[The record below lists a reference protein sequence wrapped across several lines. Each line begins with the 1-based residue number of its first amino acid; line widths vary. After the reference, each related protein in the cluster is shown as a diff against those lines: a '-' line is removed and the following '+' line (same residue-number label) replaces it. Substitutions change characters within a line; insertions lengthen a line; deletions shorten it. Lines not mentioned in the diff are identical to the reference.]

1 MQGRISDLSVN
12 LRNAK
17 QKLTL
22 EIEGDFRGQ
31 YDKLNGRELDIDIKI
46 HREKRSNDAN
56 AYFWTLCGK
65 LSAAIRVPPVEIY
78 RQYIRDIGDNYIIV
92 PVRHAAVDLFCY
104 AWEYDHGKK
113 KMGWITDTMTSK
125 LEGYTNVVAYYGSS
139 TYDKAQMGR
148 LIDFLIEDCK
158 ENGIETKTPDEVAN
172 MVSLWESEQSRVK

>member
-1 MQGRISDLSVN
+1 MQGRIVSDITFT
-12 LRNAK
+12 RQRK
-17 QKLTL
+17 QRLTVEL
-22 EIEGDFRGQ
+22 DGDFRGQ
-31 YDKLNGRELDIDIKI
+31 YDKLNGRELDIEIKL

-65 LSAAIRVPPVEIY
+65 LSAAIHVPPVEIY

-92 PVRHAAVDLFCY
+92 PVRHDAVGLFCY

-158 ENGIETKTPDEVAN
+158 ENGIETKTPDEIAN
-172 MVSLWESEQSRVK
+172 MVSLWESEQSRR